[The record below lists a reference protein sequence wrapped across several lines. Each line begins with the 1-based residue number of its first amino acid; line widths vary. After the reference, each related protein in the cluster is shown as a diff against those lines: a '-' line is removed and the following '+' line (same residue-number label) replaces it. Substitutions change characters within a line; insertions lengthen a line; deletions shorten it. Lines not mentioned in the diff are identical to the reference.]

1 MTEFNMEDAI
11 AVWKEEGCEE
21 GIIVGETRGE
31 THVLSLLEAGHSIE
45 DVKEI
50 LSREHEKCGM

>member
-1 MTEFNMEDAI
+1 MEDAI
-11 AVWKEEGCEE
+11 AVWKEEGREE
-21 GIIVGETRGE
+21 GSEEGE

-45 DVKEI
+45 DVKKI